1 VGVELARC
9 PEPVGWVGNRNII
22 VPPDITPVRR
32 VSPIPQKKR
41 TVCRPRPEG
50 EPICRAGNREWFSDR
65 LFVESHTRDTRVAHG
80 SSMTA
85 HASCLIGLL
94 ILIGQPAPA
103 TPVRVS
109 APLRMPAFVAMSGGG
124 GGGSAPL
131 LVATP
136 SMRLVEAPP
145 AVRAVISEPL
155 KKLRTVPPLP
165 APVAPER
172 MPKEASRPAEEE
184 DRRVEGKTA
193 PDAEERTASAADV
206 PAGGAVEVGA
216 GRGDSNTGAGSGIV
230 AGGVGLGVGGSN
242 GDGVGDGRSG
252 VAMAPGP
259 YRVGNGIEPPRKIK
273 DVRPVYPAGA
283 LASRALGTVLIEAVV
298 GADGRVHDAT
308 VVHSIPSLDR
318 AALDA
323 VRQWEF
329 LPSRLNGVAVAVVI
343 TVLVQF
349 SIH

>member
-1 VGVELARC
+1 VGLELARC

-41 TVCRPRPEG
+41 TVCRPRPDG
-50 EPICRAGNREWFSDR
+50 ELICRSGNREWFSDR

-94 ILIGQPAPA
+94 VLIGQPAPA
-103 TPVRVS
+103 TPARVS

-124 GGGSAPL
+124 GGSAPL

-136 SMRLVEAPP
+136 SVRLVEASP
-145 AVRAVISEPL
+145 AVRAVNSERP
-155 KKLRTVPPLP
+155 KKLRTVTPLP

-172 MPKEASRPAEEE
+172 MPTEAPRPAEEE
-184 DRRVEGKTA
+184 DGRVEGETA
-193 PDAEERTASAADV
+193 LDAEERSVSAADV
-206 PAGGAVEVGA
+206 PGGGAVVGGA
-216 GRGDSNTGAGSGIV
+216 GRGDSNTGAGNGV
-230 AGGVGLGVGGSN
+230 GAGGVGLGVGGTN

-252 VAMAPGP
+252 IAMAPGP

-298 GADGRVHDAT
+298 GADGKVHDAT

-329 LPSRLNGVAVAVVI
+329 LPSRLNGIAVSVVI
-343 TVLVQF
+343 SVLVQF

>member
-41 TVCRPRPEG
+41 TVCRPRPDG

-124 GGGSAPL
+124 GGSAPL

-136 SMRLVEAPP
+136 PVRPAAASP
-145 AVRAVISEPL
+145 AVRAVNSEPP
-155 KKLRTVPPLP
+155 KKLRTVPPRP
-165 APVAPER
+165 TPVAPER
-172 MPKEASRPAEEE
+172 LPKEAPRPAEEE
-184 DRRVEGKTA
+184 DSRVEGETA
-193 PDAEERTASAADV
+193 PNTQETQAGAADV
-206 PAGGAVEVGA
+206 AAGGGA
-216 GRGDSNTGAGSGIV
+216 GDGHSKAGAGSGV
-230 AGGVGLGVGGSN
+230 GAGGVGLGVGGSN

-252 VAMAPGP
+252 AAMAPGP

-273 DVRPVYPAGA
+273 DVRPTYPAGA

-298 GADGRVHDAT
+298 GADGKVHEAT
-308 VVHSIPSLDR
+308 VVHSVPSLDR

-329 LPSRLNGVAVAVVI
+329 LPSTLNGVAVAVVI